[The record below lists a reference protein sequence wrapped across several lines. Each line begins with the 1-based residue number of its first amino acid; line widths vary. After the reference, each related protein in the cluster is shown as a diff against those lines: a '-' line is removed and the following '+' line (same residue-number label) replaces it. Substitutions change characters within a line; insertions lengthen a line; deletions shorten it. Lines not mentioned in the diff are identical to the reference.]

1 MSEIIQN
8 LNKALADV
16 DKKMYDDGNF
26 LELIANVFVS
36 NGLKC
41 KYFRKFYKHA
51 NPEEYDEEEC
61 EDIYD
66 AVKEAREKDLFEK
79 KFTVEDVQNY
89 IERNPVKPDF
99 SILGEKDPI
108 HSEIK
113 YIGMKKH
120 YEENEG
126 WCKLQSPAAYGRVV
140 VSGGVKTF
148 QIENEITYFANV
160 NFYAQLPE
168 RKYPAKFNFARV
180 WVSDPDIK
188 TYSRIVFDP
197 LNSDSRA
204 LNLFSAY
211 CHFKDGL
218 KVVNVDRAFEHYKSL
233 CGYDNACF
241 EYLMN
246 YFAHIVQKPYERV
259 NTAVVMYGSEGIGK
273 NIGIGFIGNII
284 GKQYWGESSCPDD
297 LFGKFA
303 KGMFNRIIFVYD
315 EGQKG
320 DTKGF
325 MNRLKTAVTS
335 DKLRVEFKGKD
346 QYEVDNYCRLF
357 FPTNDREPFPIVK
370 GARRWFYL
378 KGSDKYIDL
387 GKEKSADHFESLSK
401 WLKDDNVLYSFYQF
415 LKNRD
420 ISQWNANVVPQS
432 DGLKQ
437 ATEIPLVLRCF
448 TETVLRKDVKAYKPS
463 ELLEIV
469 IEYCKKNNYS
479 YACYNPTNLGTHIQ
493 EYVEKG
499 CVQKKRISSGYLYTF
514 DKEKFSQYLKRYNFN
529 LEIVGHDDDNDDTL
543 DKVDLEI
550 ELLEKKLAEKYKK
563 KLEMIDAMMA
573 GDPIEHGIEKKEKPK
588 KILTK
593 RIILTDKPKATVT
606 PTKATKSTS
615 KTSEDFFTLLESDW

>member
-1 MSEIIQN
+1 MSELIQQLDN
-8 LNKALADV
+8 ALANV
-16 DKKMYDDGNF
+16 DKKVYDDGNF
-26 LELIANVFVS
+26 LELIANVFVCK
-36 NGLKC
+36 GIKC
-41 KYFRKFYKHA
+41 KYFRKFYKNA
-51 NPEEYDEEEC
+51 NPEKYDEEEC

-66 AVKEAREKDLFEK
+66 TIKEARENALIEK
-79 KFTVEDVQNY
+79 PKYDICDVENY
-89 IERNPVKPDF
+89 IKRHPVKPEF
-99 SILGEKDPI
+99 TVLGEKDPV
-108 HSEIK
+108 HEDTK
-113 YIGMKKH
+113 YISMKKH
-120 YEENEG
+120 YEDNEG
-126 WCKLQSPAAYGRVV
+126 WCKLQSPAGYGRIVINN
-140 VSGGVKTF
+140 GVKTF
-148 QIENEITYFANV
+148 QIEDEITYFHNV
-160 NFYAQLPE
+160 NFYVQMKGEKHP
-168 RKYPAKFNFARV
+168 RKFNFARV
-180 WVSDPDIK
+180 WVTDPDIK
-188 TYSRIVFDP
+188 TYSKIVFDP
-197 LNSDSRA
+197 LNTDTRA

-211 CHFKDGL
+211 CQFKEGL
-218 KVVNVDRAFEHYKSL
+218 KVVNIDRAFEHYKSL

-320 DTKGF
+320 DTKSF

-387 GKEKSADHFESLSK
+387 GKEKSAKHFEDLSK
-401 WLKDDNVLYSFYQF
+401 WLKEENVQYSFYQF

-432 DGLKQ
+432 EGLKQ

-448 TETVLRKDVKAYKPS
+448 TETILRKDVKAYKPS

-479 YACYNPTNLGTHIQ
+479 YGGYNPTNLGTHLQ

-499 CVQKKRISSGYLYTF
+499 CVNKKRAASGFLYTF

-529 LEIVGHDDDNDDTL
+529 LEIAGNEDSDDTL
-543 DKVDLEI
+543 DKIDLEI

-563 KLEMIDAMMA
+563 KLEMIDALFK
-573 GDPIEHGIEKKEKPK
+573 GDPLEHGIEKPIK
-588 KILTK
+588 KTLQK
-593 RIILTDKPKATVT
+593 RIISTKPEK
-606 PTKATKSTS
+606 KSQSETKSTKS
-615 KTSEDFFTLLESDW
+615 SSDFFSTIEKDFW